1 MNKPVFEGLVVD
13 EADRPVKTAYV
24 GEEPFYIVDDAGFQR
39 HIPSE
44 KIDREVLKLMMSEVK
59 ENEDA
64 ITEQTAK
71 MLGQE
76 DIFTTAMIRNQLEHL
91 DSQID
96 ALLKSGIP
104 AEGRTYLGMMGFKV
118 VVNIHGDIV
127 KVEQPS
133 KAVDGDGDS

>member
-13 EADRPVKTAYV
+13 EADCPVKTAYV
-24 GEEPFYIVDDAGFQR
+24 GEEPFYVVDDAGFQR

-91 DSQID
+91 DLQID
-96 ALLKSGIP
+96 TLLKSGIP

>member
-13 EADRPVKTAYV
+13 EEDRPVKVAYV
-24 GEEPFYIVDDAGFQR
+24 GEEPCYVVDDQGFSR

-59 ENEDA
+59 NNEQA

-91 DSQID
+91 DTQID
-96 ALLKSGIP
+96 SLLTSGIP

-118 VVNIHGDIV
+118 IVNVHGEVV

-133 KAVDGDGDS
+133 KAIDDDGDS

>member
-1 MNKPVFEGLVVD
+1 
-13 EADRPVKTAYV
+13 
-24 GEEPFYIVDDAGFQR
+24 
-39 HIPSE
+39 
-44 KIDREVLKLMMSEVK
+44 MSEVK

-133 KAVDGDGDS
+133 KAVDGDGDL

>member
-13 EADRPVKTAYV
+13 EADRPLKTAYV
-24 GEEPFYIVDDAGFQR
+24 GEEPFYVVDDAGFKR

-91 DSQID
+91 DTQID
-96 ALLKSGIP
+96 SLLKSGIP
-104 AEGRTYLGMMGFKV
+104 TEGRTYLGMMGFKV
-118 VVNIHGDIV
+118 IVNIHGEIV

-133 KAVDGDGDS
+133 KAADDDGDS

>member
-13 EADRPVKTAYV
+13 EADHPVKTAYV
-24 GEEPFYIVDDAGFQR
+24 GEEPFYVVDDAGFQR

-96 ALLKSGIP
+96 TLLKSGIP

>member
-13 EADRPVKTAYV
+13 EGDCPVKTAYV
-24 GEEPFYIVDDAGFQR
+24 GEEPFYVVDDAGFQR

-104 AEGRTYLGMMGFKV
+104 VEGRTYLGMMGFKV

-133 KAVDGDGDS
+133 KAVDGDGES

>member
-13 EADRPVKTAYV
+13 EDDRALNVAYV
-24 GEEPFYIVDDAGFQR
+24 GEEPCYVLDDAGFLR

-59 ENEDA
+59 ENEEA

-76 DIFTTAMIRNQLEHL
+76 DIFSTAFIRNQLDHL

-96 ALLKSGIP
+96 TVLKTGIP

-118 VVNIHGDIV
+118 VVNVHGDII
-127 KVEQPS
+127 KVDQPS
-133 KAVDGDGDS
+133 KAIEEDGDS

>member
-13 EADRPVKTAYV
+13 EADRPLKTAYV
-24 GEEPFYIVDDAGFQR
+24 GEEPFYVLDDAGFLH
-39 HIPSE
+39 HIPAE
-44 KIDREVLKLMMSEVK
+44 KVDREVLKLMMSEVK
-59 ENEDA
+59 DNEQA

-91 DSQID
+91 ESKIDSV
-96 ALLKSGIP
+96 LKSGIP

-118 VVNIHGDIV
+118 IVNIHGDII

-133 KAVDGDGDS
+133 KAIEEDGDS

>member
-13 EADRPVKTAYV
+13 EENRALNVAYV
-24 GEEPFYIVDDAGFQR
+24 GEEPCYVLDDAGFLH

-44 KIDREVLKLMMSEVK
+44 KIDREVLKLIMSEVK
-59 ENEDA
+59 ENEEA

-76 DIFTTAMIRNQLEHL
+76 DIFSTAFIRNQLDHL

-96 ALLKSGIP
+96 TVLKTGIP
-104 AEGRTYLGMMGFKV
+104 VEGRTYLGMMGFKV
-118 VVNIHGDIV
+118 VVNVHGDII
-127 KVEQPS
+127 KVDQPS
-133 KAVDGDGDS
+133 KAIDEDGDS

>member
-13 EADRPVKTAYV
+13 ESDHPLKTAYV
-24 GEEPFYIVDDAGFQR
+24 GVEPFYVLDDSGFLR
-39 HIPSE
+39 HISAE

-59 ENEDA
+59 ENEQA

-96 ALLKSGIP
+96 SVLKTGIP

-118 VVNIHGDIV
+118 VVNLHGEIV

-133 KAVDGDGDS
+133 KAIDEDGDS